1 MNYQIKRKVSNNTI
15 TKWKLFLNFTNFYET
30 TECNQFAKRK
40 LRYFVD
46 STNFMMT
53 LKMIM
58 ASRIKILFYC

>member
-1 MNYQIKRKVSNNTI
+1 MKIFNIQTVLSYK
-15 TKWKLFLNFTNFYET
+15 KLFLNFTNFYET

>member
-1 MNYQIKRKVSNNTI
+1 MEIENFNIQTVLSYK
-15 TKWKLFLNFTNFYET
+15 KLFLNFTNFYET